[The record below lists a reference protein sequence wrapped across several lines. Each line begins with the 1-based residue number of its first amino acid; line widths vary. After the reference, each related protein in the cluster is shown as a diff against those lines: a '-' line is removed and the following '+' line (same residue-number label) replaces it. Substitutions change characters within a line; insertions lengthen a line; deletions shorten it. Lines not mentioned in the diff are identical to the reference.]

1 MFFVEA
7 SIVSSLFVH
16 SVTARWRR
24 YRTISIRVSG
34 GGTGLAGV
42 FRISFL
48 GFSTELKAEYGKSSD
63 VRSFF
68 VLSVGR
74 GGDLT

>member
-1 MFFVEA
+1 MKNTGVIFILGPRDV
-7 SIVSSLFVH
+7 VLL
-16 SVTARWRR
+16 R
-24 YRTISIRVSG
+24 YRTISIRISG

-63 VRSFF
+63 VS
-68 VLSVGR
+68 
-74 GGDLT
+74 